1 MIVLIC
7 GHGYHLTCY
16 DVLGK
21 VCSYCEN
28 YYKKGI
34 DENVKK
40 IKQRQHNYKRYRS
53 W

>member
-1 MIVLIC
+1 VIVLIC